1 MTAALYAL
9 GAYLLGSIPFAI
21 VVSRAMGLADP
32 RTYGSKNIGATN
44 VLRSGNRL
52 AALVTMLGDIFKG
65 WIAVMAV
72 RLLGLPVELAAL
84 TGFAA
89 FLGHLFPVWLRFK
102 GGKGVAT
109 AAGVLAAFD
118 WRLGLAVIAAW
129 LTIAVV
135 TRYSS
140 LAAVVTALFAPVA
153 CWLILGTGPVLWAVI
168 AMSVLLV
175 ARHHAN
181 IRKLLRGEESRIGQ
195 KKKDNAGNMAS

>member
-1 MTAALYAL
+1 M
-9 GAYLLGSIPFAI
+9 
-21 VVSRAMGLADP
+21 
-32 RTYGSKNIGATN
+32 
-44 VLRSGNRL
+44 
-52 AALVTMLGDIFKG
+52 
-65 WIAVMAV
+65 
-72 RLLGLPVELAAL
+72 
-84 TGFAA
+84 
-89 FLGHLFPVWLRFK
+89 
-102 GGKGVAT
+102 
-109 AAGVLAAFD
+109 AFD

-153 CWLILGTGPVLWAVI
+153 CWLILGSGLVLWAVI